1 MDILVVASRF
11 ATLSRRGR
19 WYNHCE
25 LDHTKAQ
32 LQSPGIGKGFM
43 EGRPAEATANRC
55 IRSHASQDEKY
66 NVLQC
71 VIDVLYNVLY
81 NVFSSYS

>member
-1 MDILVVASRF
+1 
-11 ATLSRRGR
+11 
-19 WYNHCE
+19 
-25 LDHTKAQ
+25 
-32 LQSPGIGKGFM
+32 M
-43 EGRPAEATANRC
+43 EGRPAEAIANRC